1 MSQNKKVPFRGKQI
15 LLFGLV
21 ALVITAGYY
30 RWTME
35 TQQLSSVP
43 VTGETLPVNGE
54 NRENADGGDQKEEAK
69 EGSAGET
76 QAPNTNVGLAQLRQE
91 RDSARSEAVEQWE
104 KTAKSS
110 EASAETK
117 RELEK
122 KVKAAADAVEKEKSI
137 ETLVKAKGFEDCFAH
152 IDGSGVTV
160 RVKGGEID
168 GSKVAQIKDIVVD
181 ETGVAVRNIKISAE

>member
-35 TQQLSSVP
+35 TQQLNSVP

-54 NRENADGGDQKEEAK
+54 NQENADGGEQKEEAK

-91 RDSARSEAVEQWE
+91 RDSV
-104 KTAKSS
+104 
-110 EASAETK
+110 
-117 RELEK
+117 
-122 KVKAAADAVEKEKSI
+122 
-137 ETLVKAKGFEDCFAH
+137 
-152 IDGSGVTV
+152 
-160 RVKGGEID
+160 
-168 GSKVAQIKDIVVD
+168 
-181 ETGVAVRNIKISAE
+181 